1 MNWII
6 LALSHVINTGIRGIY
21 YIILERDKI
30 TYHKISVTAFLT
42 AIFCF
47 LVRINSWIE
56 NRSIYPTAS
65 INKFRKIMHT

>member
-30 TYHKISVTAFLT
+30 TYRKISVTALLT

-47 LVRINSWIE
+47 LVRINS
-56 NRSIYPTAS
+56 
-65 INKFRKIMHT
+65 